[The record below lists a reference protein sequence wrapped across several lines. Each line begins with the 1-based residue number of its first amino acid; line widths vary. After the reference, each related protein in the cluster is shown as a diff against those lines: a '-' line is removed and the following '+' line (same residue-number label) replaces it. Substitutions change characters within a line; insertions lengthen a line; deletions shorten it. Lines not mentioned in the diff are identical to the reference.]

1 MTDRWIDFL
10 LFNIGKVYFININIR
25 IYNSMDTLTI
35 LCSKTY
41 IYYRNVIEM
50 RYDTALDQWCK
61 SNYRI

>member
-25 IYNSMDTLTI
+25 IYNSMDTSTI
-35 LCSKTY
+35 LCSITY